1 MHLYLAT
8 GLSEASAEAD
18 ADEVLEPA
26 WLSLADALAAIDD
39 GRIRDAKTIVGVSWL
54 ARRLPTHEGQ

>member
-8 GLSEASAEAD
+8 DLREDTSGEAD
-18 ADEVLEPA
+18 ADEVLDPA
-26 WLSLADALAAIDD
+26 WMTISEALAAIED

-54 ARRLPTHEGQ
+54 ARRLP